1 MLQILQTWKGL
12 LKQKVWLV
20 ILLLALLVVGALF
33 VWFWRQSQQTEDK
46 YHEAVVLQQRQ
57 LEQVEE
63 LSRALHISKMNAQ
76 ELQAAYDELK
86 AKPPVASF
94 KVQAP
99 SLERAAEAV
108 KEKIDAKDSAL
119 TAAVLEKT
127 DRTVV
132 VANENAYKVEVLK
145 INLDKA
151 WEVSMGV
158 GSHNGDVYLPVGVQK
173 NYAAHKALA
182 VEVHVDT
189 GDLERGKIKT
199 SGWEVK
205 HVWRFN

>member
-1 MLQILQTWKGL
+1 MLQILQTWKRP

-33 VWFWRQSQQTEDK
+33 VWCWRQSQQTQNK
-46 YHEAVVLQQRQ
+46 YQEAVVLQQRQ

-76 ELQAAYDELK
+76 ELQVAYDELK
-86 AKPPVASF
+86 SKPPVASF
-94 KVQAP
+94 TVEAP
-99 SLERAAEAV
+99 SLERAAETV
-108 KEKIDAKDSAL
+108 KEKIDEKDSSL
-119 TAAVLEKT
+119 PTAALEKT
-127 DRTVV
+127 DRTAV
-132 VANENAYKVEVLK
+132 VANENDYKVDVLK

-158 GSHNGDVYLPVGVQK
+158 GSHNGDTYLPVGMQR

-182 VEVHVDT
+182 VEIHMDA

-199 SGWEVK
+199 SGWEVR